1 MFSIK
6 KIFTSAWNLY
16 TSKLTTV
23 VGITALVYFLS
34 ALFEAAVSAV
44 HEVSLIGGIIVG
56 VIVVVIGLIIEI
68 GYVKYFLKLLSGGY
82 QTVED
87 VLQYSR
93 LLWKYFLGMLVFGL
107 LVLGGLLLLII
118 PGIYLALRFMFVP
131 ILIIDKEISVREAF
145 RQSSLITS
153 GVKWKL
159 LGMLVVLGALQ
170 SIVGLSLFSDSG
182 ELMYAI
188 GFVMVS
194 PFVLMVFLKAYRY
207 LQGLN

>member
-1 MFSIK
+1 MFSVK
-6 KIFTSAWNLY
+6 KSFTSAWDLY
-16 TSKLTTV
+16 TSKLTTI

-34 ALFEAAVSAV
+34 ALFEGAVSAV
-44 HEVSLIGGIIVG
+44 HDVSLIGGIIVG
-56 VIVVVIGLIIEI
+56 VIVVVVGLIIEI

-82 QTVED
+82 PTVED
-87 VLQYSR
+87 VLRYSR
-93 LLWKYFLGMLVFGL
+93 LLWKYFLGMLAFGL
-107 LVLGGLLLLII
+107 IVLGGLLLLII

-145 RQSSLITS
+145 RQSSLMTS

-170 SIVGLSLFSDSG
+170 SVVGLSLFSEAG

-194 PFVLMVFLKAYRY
+194 PFVLMVFLKAYRH